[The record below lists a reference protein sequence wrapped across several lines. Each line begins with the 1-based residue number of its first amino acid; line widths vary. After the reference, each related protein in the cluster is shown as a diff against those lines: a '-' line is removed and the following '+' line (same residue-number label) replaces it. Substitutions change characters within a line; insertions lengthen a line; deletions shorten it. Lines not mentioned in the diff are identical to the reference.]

1 MDLKTEWASLDK
13 DKKRSLIDHF
23 INNPKSDDNPD
34 FMSLVKAPEGFGV
47 FASIGP
53 NFQYAVFGRD
63 SLVVADDLLSTHP
76 GLVREIILI
85 LARLQGHSVNS
96 NSEEESG
103 RIHHEYRAK
112 KYDDVQ
118 IPDYSLG
125 ILSRLQQ
132 LWGSQ
137 GSDVMLYYGGFDGTP
152 LYVRLVCRYI
162 ELHGDS
168 ILNEE
173 YKGTDNKTHNIRDSI
188 KCAMGW
194 ITYKLEESSL
204 GLLEYKR
211 INPHGIENQAWKDS
225 RTSYLHRDGSMPNF
239 SKGVASIEIQGYT
252 YDALW
257 AASKIAADSEEQAK
271 YWQKLAVTIS
281 ERVID
286 WFWMEDVEYF
296 AQALDFDDQDK
307 RHQVDT
313 ITSNPGLLLQSN
325 LLKDLP
331 EEKRDKYVNAIT
343 NMLASADF
351 MTEAGIRSRALRHK
365 DIPGFVDY
373 HGSYTVW
380 HKETNE
386 IAKGLRYIGKTE
398 LATNLEARITGAVSK
413 AGEFSEFLYVD
424 GDGKVWYDETEA
436 LDYFNKRSPGG
447 NLPIPEPGQAWT
459 ISSVYRIVLT

>member
-1 MDLKTEWASLDK
+1 LKSQWASYDI
-13 DKKRSLIDHF
+13 DKKRSLIDQL
-23 INNPKSDDNPD
+23 IKDPKNTNNPD
-34 FMSLVKAPEGFGV
+34 FINLVKAPDNFGV

-63 SLVVADDLLSTHP
+63 SLVVADDLLATHRD
-76 GLVREIILI
+76 LVHEIILA
-85 LARLQGHSVNS
+85 LAKLQGRSVNN
-96 NSEEESG
+96 NSEEEPG
-103 RIHHEYRAK
+103 KIHHEYRAK
-112 KYDDVQ
+112 QYNDVQ

-132 LWGSQ
+132 LWGSE
-137 GSDVMLYYGGFDGTP
+137 GSDIMLYYGGFDGTP
-152 LYVRLVCRYI
+152 LYVRLVCRFV

-173 YKGTDNKTHNIRDSI
+173 YIGRDKRSHNIRESI

-225 RTSYLHRDGSMPNF
+225 RTSYIHRDGSIPNF

-257 AASKIAADSEEQAK
+257 AASKIAADSDEQAR
-271 YWQKLAVTIS
+271 YWQKLAVSIS
-281 ERVID
+281 EHVID
-286 WFWMEDVEYF
+286 WFWMEDVQYF

-313 ITSNPGLLLQSN
+313 LTTNPALLLGTN
-325 LLKDLP
+325 LIKDLP
-331 EEKRDKYVNAIT
+331 EESRIRYINAIT
-343 NMLASADF
+343 NMIFSDDF
-351 MTEAGIRSRALRHK
+351 ITEAGIRTRALRHK
-365 DIPGFVDY
+365 DIPGFIDY

-386 IAKGLRYIGKTE
+386 IAKGLRNVSKTE
-398 LATNLEARITGAVSK
+398 LAAKLESKITETVIK
-413 AGEFSEFLYVD
+413 TGEFSEFLYVD
-424 GDGKVWYDETEA
+424 SDGKVWYNEKEA
-436 LDYFNKRSPGG
+436 LDYFNQRSPGG

-459 ISSVYRIVLT
+459 ISSIYRIVLN